1 MFGDFFHNEDNDDN
15 VERYDDNRRGDR
27 RGGGNGN
34 GGDDDRGNEGKGP
47 NRQNLVIMLLAT
59 VIALVVI
66 SYVMNMG
73 SESATRISYNEFV
86 TLIDEAKV
94 EEVDVRS
101 DRLEIHLKGTDAIRY
116 TALTEDST
124 KLTERLLDAGVT
136 INGYIPDSSG
146 MWMKNV
152 SRASSSNPIGA
163 RRPLAR

>member
-73 SESATRISYNEFV
+73 SESATRISYN
-86 TLIDEAKV
+86 
-94 EEVDVRS
+94 
-101 DRLEIHLKGTDAIRY
+101 
-116 TALTEDST
+116 
-124 KLTERLLDAGVT
+124 
-136 INGYIPDSSG
+136 
-146 MWMKNV
+146 
-152 SRASSSNPIGA
+152 
-163 RRPLAR
+163 